1 MRINDS
7 KRLFGFSGEEINEYI
22 CPWLLACSICFSC
35 FYTFNQI
42 TAYIV
47 TVLFAAETAVLFRF
61 FARLRQKKAGS
72 FIYSLIFGAVVIVSL
87 TLAVIHVSIY
97 GHYSPERWFYGLS
110 GTDGFQ
116 PLLLAA
122 LYIGGGFFIISV
134 IYYFTMVRFRT
145 MGLMLCIMFPFFFFS
160 KRSDTMPDI
169 MTTAIVLIFL
179 ATIIHNKKVSMKGKD
194 GYGRLQV
201 DRAYIICFAVFIIIT
216 GAITMAADKPF
227 YESFLERNEA
237 LLSPFSGM
245 PGNTGFEE
253 LSDQSSPR
261 NARPKYKYEKLFY
274 LETDSDADE
283 LFLRT
288 KAFDYF
294 NGDVWVNSG
303 SGQFFYYSQQKPEYS
318 TDDVVSDICALTGKS
333 KDGLY
338 TNSSARAFDDSFRPL
353 YLPAPYGTITDNLPI
368 QNLIYRKSGLDTS
381 IMRGSSY
388 FYADVLDDSFRFYE
402 AEESLYALAGELNYS
417 SDDYLAFLSSKNDRE
432 EARRLIEDYYKA
444 RELYMGTSGISD
456 KLNELTKEITDGC
469 HSDLEKAR
477 KLERYFS
484 ENGFIYSLDYVPSDN
499 SIDYFVFESKT
510 GYCAGYATAMTLMAR
525 AAGLPARYVEGF
537 AAFEKNEE
545 GQMVIRDGYAHAFVE
560 VYIPG
565 AGWLTFDPTVSGYMD
580 LPDGIDREANL
591 DFISKLFNTFNRL
604 AFILIVLVALII
616 FALFDRI
623 KELFLRLTIK
633 AKPINERIILLY
645 ANLIKVTGISAGSDF
660 SAYTPNMMRE
670 YLMKKKG
677 VVPEKLISLFEKTAF
692 GGYECSQDEYMD
704 AYREYKENYRQIRR
718 PLREKK

>member
-1 MRINDS
+1 MRISDS
-7 KRLFGFSGEEINEYI
+7 KRIFGFSREEINEYI
-22 CPWLLACSICFSC
+22 CPWLLACSVCFSC
-35 FYTFNQI
+35 FYTFNKI

-47 TVLFAAETAVLFRF
+47 TAFFAAEAAVLFRF
-61 FARLRQKKAGS
+61 FGKLRQKKSGA

-87 TLAVIHVSIY
+87 ILAIIHSSAY
-97 GHYSPERWFYGLS
+97 GYYSPERWFYGLS

-134 IYYFTMVRFRT
+134 IYYFTMVRFRM
-145 MGLMLCIMFPFFFFS
+145 MGIMLCIMFPFFFFS

-179 ATIIHNKKVSMKGKD
+179 ATIIHNKKLSIKDKD

-227 YESFLERNEA
+227 YESFLERNEE

-245 PGNTGFEE
+245 PGTTGFEE

-261 NARPKYKYEKLFY
+261 NARPKYKYEKIFY
-274 LETDSDADE
+274 LETDSDSDE

-318 TDDVVSDICALTGKS
+318 TDDVVSDICALTGKG

-338 TNSSARAFDDSFRPL
+338 TNSSARAFDDDFRPL
-353 YLPAPYGTITDNLPI
+353 YLPAPYGTITDDLPV

-381 IMRGSSY
+381 ISRGSSY
-388 FYADVLDDSFRFYE
+388 YYADVLDDSFRFYE
-402 AEESLYALAGELNYS
+402 AEAELTEYAKKLNFS
-417 SDDYLAFLSSKNDRE
+417 TEEYLVYLSSQNDRE
-432 EARRLIEDYYKA
+432 EAKRLIEDYYKA
-444 RELYMGTSGISD
+444 RELYTGKSGISD
-456 KLNELTKEITDGC
+456 RLEALAKEITADC
-469 HSDLEKAR
+469 HSDLEKAQ
-477 KLERYFS
+477 KLESYFT
-484 ENGFIYSLDYVPSDN
+484 ENGFIYSLDYVPRDN

-510 GYCAGYATAMTLMAR
+510 GYCASYATAMTLMAR

-545 GQMVIRDGYAHAFVE
+545 GQIVIRDGYAHAFVE

-565 AGWLTFDPTVSGYMD
+565 AGWMTFDPTVSGYME
-580 LPDGIDREANL
+580 LPDGVDGENNL
-591 DFISKLFNTFNRL
+591 DFLSRLFNTFNRL
-604 AFILIVLVALII
+604 SFILIVLAALVI

-623 KELFLRLTIK
+623 KELFLRLTLK
-633 AKPINERIILLY
+633 SKTINERIIILY
-645 ANLIKVTGISAGSDF
+645 ANLIKITGISAGTDL
-660 SAYTPNMMRE
+660 SAYTPNMMRK
-670 YLMKKKG
+670 YLVKKKG
-677 VVPEKLISLFEKTAF
+677 VVPEKLISLFEKTVF
-692 GGYECSQDEYMD
+692 GAYECSPEELKD
-704 AYREYKENYRQIRR
+704 AYREYKESYRQIRR
-718 PLREKK
+718 PLRDKK